1 MRIIREIIEAIGTR
15 RSIRSFRPD
24 PVPRKILEELLDTCR
39 WAPSARNAQPW
50 RFAVLGGQTFEKVK
64 AKLEQKANA
73 SWDGKDYRDVNPD
86 FPRTAP
92 YPESYITQ
100 AEALRKV
107 LQASVFS
114 QDDDDIEQK
123 REALRTTRNRF
134 CDAPNAIIIYS
145 DDTCPTVLNAIGMV
159 TQSICLGA
167 LSYGL
172 GTCIMGL
179 NVRWPDLYREML
191 GIPEGM
197 PIATSI
203 AIGYPEP
210 DAPLNN
216 FTRTREPLEGMTQ
229 WHGL

>member
-1 MRIIREIIEAIGTR
+1 MEIIEAIRTR
-15 RSIRSFRPD
+15 RSIRSFKPD
-24 PVPRKILEELLDTCR
+24 PVPREILEELLDACR

-50 RFAVLGGQTFEKVK
+50 RFAVLGGETFEKVK
-64 AKLEQKANA
+64 AKLEEKANA
-73 SWDGKDYRDVNPD
+73 SWDGNDYRDVNPD

-92 YPESYITQ
+92 HPESYLAHAQ
-100 AEALRKV
+100 ALSNV

-114 QDDDDIEQK
+114 QDDNDIEQK
-123 REALRTTRNRF
+123 REALRAARTRF

-179 NVRWPDLYREML
+179 PIRWPDLYREML
-191 GIPEGM
+191 GIPEDM
-197 PIATSI
+197 PIAISI

-210 DAPLNN
+210 DVLLNN
-216 FTRTREPLEGMTQ
+216 FTRSREPLEAMTE